1 MTNDCGILL
10 VRSFLY
16 PHETKYD
23 ARPIRK
29 KGADAK
35 RVSHQE
41 HEQEYQKRKAKN
53 GAEQSGGKKSGT
65 KA

>member
-1 MTNDCGILL
+1 MPD
-10 VRSFLY
+10 RS
-16 PHETKYD
+16 E
-23 ARPIRK
+23 K